1 VTDSEFQLADTASA
15 TPVPARPVAQTVQ
28 SVPEIQYAQI
38 LEDGGGGG
46 FGFFL
51 PLIAM
56 FLLFYALIIRP
67 QQRQQ
72 KQQKAM
78 LTQIQRGDAIVTSG
92 GLHGKVT
99 GISDE
104 VLTVEIA
111 ERIRVKVNR
120 SAVSSR
126 TAGPGAQEKKS

>member
-1 VTDSEFQLADTASA
+1 MTDSEFQLADTVSA
-15 TPVPARPVAQTVQ
+15 APVAQTVQ
-28 SVPEIQYAQI
+28 SVPEMQYAQI
-38 LEDGGGGG
+38 LEDGGGGGFGG

-72 KQQKAM
+72 KQHKAM
-78 LTQIQRGDAIVTSG
+78 LTQIQRGDAVVTSG

-99 GISDE
+99 GVSDE
-104 VLTVEIA
+104 VLTLEIA